1 MRTFLTLASSIALWI
16 LVLTKFNAM
25 WRRRHEG
32 EYGLIVS
39 RVWLAG
45 VLLGTSLLLLVDEV
59 QIAVGEAVG
68 LNNFAWYLSY
78 LAGTL
83 AFQQVAYLSI
93 RQYRPMDRNT
103 RILLSAP
110 LLLVL
115 IAFSVLYFGW
125 ILWTPEWPARS
136 PRTGADALFML
147 LFFGYIGI
155 IGAIPIV
162 TQSITYLRNRVL
174 IVRLRTGLR
183 IFTALLAITCFW
195 LKVAYTIIA
204 YQTPGSPLAEQ
215 INQFALL
222 SMGASAIFFSSQ
234 MASHKTFV
242 KMVDSLQY
250 GNKLVTLRDLHFLQS
265 RLLSL
270 CPPIVWADS
279 AWWEQLRNPDR
290 YLYRATISI
299 LDSHK
304 MLNGYLKQMEEKHET
319 MLTIRTGDET
329 IIWNQAEIAEA
340 RQLCQFLQSPPEDGI
355 EELLA
360 FYRQVAKH
368 LRQREINLPA
378 RSVGFYR
385 QDNKSQTGVAQ
396 DPDITAHQV

>member
-39 RVWLAG
+39 RVWLTG

-59 QIAVGEAVG
+59 QVTVDEAAG

-78 LAGTL
+78 LAGTI

-125 ILWTPEWPARS
+125 IIWTPEWPARS
-136 PRTGADALFML
+136 PRTGADALFMVI
-147 LFFGYIGI
+147 FFGYIGI

-162 TQSITYLRNRVL
+162 TQSITYRRNRVL

-195 LKVAYTIIA
+195 LKVVYTIIA

-215 INQFALL
+215 INRFALL

-234 MASHKTFV
+234 MASHRTFV
-242 KMVDSLQY
+242 KMVDILQY
-250 GNKLVTLRDLHFLQS
+250 GNKIVALRDLRFLQS
-265 RLLSL
+265 RLLRL
-270 CPPIVWADS
+270 CPPVAWAES
-279 AWWEQLRNPDR
+279 TWWKQLRNPDR
-290 YLYRATISI
+290 YLYRAAISI
-299 LDSHK
+299 LDSRK
-304 MLNGYLKQMEEKHET
+304 MLNGYLKKLEEKHET
-319 MLTIRTGDET
+319 ALVISTDDET
-329 IIWNQAEIAEA
+329 IFWNQAEIAQA
-340 RQLCQFLQSPPEDGI
+340 RQLCQLLQSPPEDGL
-355 EELLA
+355 EELIA

-378 RSVGFYR
+378 SPVGPHR
-385 QDNKSQTGVAQ
+385 LDNESQPGVVQ
-396 DPDITAHQV
+396 DPDMTAHPV